1 MFCHRLLRPIAD
13 TRTVAEG
20 TDSNAMINRGRGA
33 DGPARRSPQSAR
45 PHVTLI
51 SAAQPIRS
59 ADIACQAVR
68 SANYNA

>member
-20 TDSNAMINRGRGA
+20 TDINAMINRGRGA

-45 PHVTLI
+45 PHATLI

-59 ADIACQAVR
+59 AALRALRMSRQDH
-68 SANYNA
+68 